1 MLNAEGIRAMSPVE
15 LRSFMANI
23 DARGREELMALA
35 RGVCDEQ
42 YGDGVFLRGLIEISN
57 YCRMSCLYC
66 GINREIRS
74 VQRYRLTPNEIIEC
88 VAKGYEL
95 GFRSFVLQGG
105 EDPWFTDEILSDLIG
120 SIKSQFQG
128 VAITLSLGERGRES
142 FERLFKAGA
151 DRYLLR
157 HESSSKRI
165 YDTLHP
171 GMSFENRVESL
182 KCLKEIG
189 FQTGA
194 GFLVGLPG
202 QGVDEYL
209 DELLFLRDLEPEMV
223 GMGPFIPQSSTVMAN
238 HPAGSLEDTLL
249 LISLIRIILPQA
261 LIPATTAVSTL
272 NPNGRKMALDA
283 GANVIMPNLSP
294 FANRCK
300 YSLYD
305 GKRFVSEESAEELD
319 AIKKDIASYGY
330 VAKMER
336 GDHKSWIVRE

>member
-1 MLNAEGIRAMSPVE
+1 MLNAEEIRSLSPMGLKSLMSE
-15 LRSFMANI
+15 I
-23 DARGREELMALA
+23 DNQTREELMALA
-35 RGVCDEQ
+35 RGICNEQ
-42 YGDGVFLRGLIEISN
+42 YGDGIYLRGLIEISN
-57 YCRMSCLYC
+57 FCRMSCIYC

-74 VQRYRLTPNEIIEC
+74 VERYRLTPEEIIEC
-88 VAKGYEL
+88 VAKGYDL

-105 EDPWFTDEILSDLIG
+105 EDPWFTDEILSALIG
-120 SIKSQFQG
+120 DIKSRFQG

-142 FERLFKAGA
+142 FERLFEAGA

-182 KCLKEIG
+182 KLLKDIG
-189 FQTGA
+189 YQTGA

-202 QGVDEYL
+202 QGVEEYIDEI
-209 DELLFLRDLEPEMV
+209 LFLRDLKPEMV
-223 GMGPFIPQSSTVMAN
+223 GMGPFIPQSATLMAN

-249 LISLIRIILPQA
+249 LISLIRIMLPDA

-272 NPNGRKMALDA
+272 HPEGRKRAFDA

-294 FANRCK
+294 FATRCK
-300 YSLYD
+300 YTLYD
-305 GKRFVSEESAEELD
+305 GKRFISEESGEELKR
-319 AIKKDIASYGY
+319 IKMDIASYGY
-330 VAKMER
+330 VANMER
-336 GDHKSWIVRE
+336 GDHKLWRVRE